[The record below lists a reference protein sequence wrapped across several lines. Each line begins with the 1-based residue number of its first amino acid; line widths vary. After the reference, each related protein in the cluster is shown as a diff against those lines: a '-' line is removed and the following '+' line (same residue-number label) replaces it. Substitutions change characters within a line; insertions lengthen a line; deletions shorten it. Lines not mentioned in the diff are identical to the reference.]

1 MHTVELVGEA
11 IRVAEDLGYRIR
23 QEWLGGLGGGT
34 CEIRGRKSLFVDL
47 AWGPAEQLE
56 HLVETLRREP
66 ATAGVA
72 MPREL
77 RDLLAH
83 RKSA

>member
-1 MHTVELVGEA
+1 MHTVELIAAA
-11 IRVAEDLGYRIR
+11 IRVAEGLGYRIR
-23 QEWLGGLGGGT
+23 QEWLGGLGGGI

-47 AWGPAEQLE
+47 AWGPNEQLE
-56 HLVETLRREP
+56 HLVEALQREP
-66 ATAGVA
+66 ATTGMA

-77 RDLLAH
+77 RDLLGH